1 MAHIVTCMVNSNGD
15 HGSLR
20 SYISRQQPSTD
31 SVIASHSWSSTRL
44 TPDPFAYHIVFAQLV
59 SSVTSAV
66 SPSDEKKPFAWR
78 MYQPEARKYQLF
90 PSSSAA
96 AKQPEPEPMAAG
108 LGQPIDEAEK
118 TESADKCNGLRL
130 RIKEH
135 NLTRRRKV
143 SVPELGPMTTVH
155 EVAMDSRK
163 SARSATPIV
172 PRWRPDNKAAT
183 IPGRPPLHERSASSP
198 VNSWRQPFAAS
209 RSLLSRSETVASDS
223 SAEPAKSGNSSSK
236 QPLSPK
242 SLAPLVIPTHSSA
255 LPGLA
260 RKMSLSRLRSGTAA
274 SESQSHPSRNGECSP
289 KARTPYT
296 PMSASTYVPTPSS
309 AATSSTMA
317 TPMSA
322 PTESRQSPMPWE
334 RAAVSAPQT
343 TWQSGSTDAAAKAE
357 PEMPPRSNP
366 PASHSR
372 SHSDTGSIMERGR
385 PRKRSDGTPVGGP
398 RSVELKRKQ
407 SIERRAFETLPQ
419 GWRPR
424 DAAKTLDQSE
434 ASYLHKQALGQ
445 AQRFEVLKKDDV
457 EGLSKVG
464 TCLH

>member
-1 MAHIVTCMVNSNGD
+1 
-15 HGSLR
+15 
-20 SYISRQQPSTD
+20 
-31 SVIASHSWSSTRL
+31 
-44 TPDPFAYHIVFAQLV
+44 
-59 SSVTSAV
+59 
-66 SPSDEKKPFAWR
+66 

-90 PSSSAA
+90 PKEKQPASLSSSSA

-108 LGQPIDEAEK
+108 LGQPTDEAEK

-143 SVPELGPMTTVH
+143 SVPELAPMTTLH

-163 SARSATPIV
+163 LAPSAPIA
-172 PRWRPDNKAAT
+172 PRPSPNSKTAT

-209 RSLLSRSETVASDS
+209 RSLLSRSETVESDPA
-223 SAEPAKSGNSSSK
+223 AEPAKSGNFSSK

-242 SLAPLVIPTHSSA
+242 SLAPLVIPTHSSS

-260 RKMSLSRLRSGTAA
+260 RKLSLSRLRSGSAA
-274 SESQSHPSRNGECSP
+274 PEPPSHPSRSEEYSP
-289 KARTPYT
+289 KTRTPYT
-296 PMSASTYVPTPSS
+296 PMSASTYAPTPNS
-309 AATSSTMA
+309 AATGSSMP

-322 PTESRQSPMPWE
+322 TEARQSPMPWE
-334 RAAVSAPQT
+334 RAGASAPQT
-343 TWQSGSTDAAAKAE
+343 AWQPGSTE
-357 PEMPPRSNP
+357 PAPKVDSEVPPRANTSV
-366 PASHSR
+366 SHLR
-372 SHSDTGSIMERGR
+372 NHSDTGSIMERGR
-385 PRKRSDGTPVGGP
+385 PRKRSDGTPVGGA
-398 RSVELKRKQ
+398 RSAELKRKQ

-419 GWRPR
+419 GWRPSE
-424 DAAKTLDQSE
+424 AVKTLDQSE

-464 TCLH
+464 SSLDRQHHKQID

>member
-1 MAHIVTCMVNSNGD
+1 
-15 HGSLR
+15 
-20 SYISRQQPSTD
+20 
-31 SVIASHSWSSTRL
+31 
-44 TPDPFAYHIVFAQLV
+44 
-59 SSVTSAV
+59 
-66 SPSDEKKPFAWR
+66 

-90 PSSSAA
+90 PKEKQPASLSSSSSSSSAV
-96 AKQPEPEPMAAG
+96 KQPEPEPMAAG

-163 SARSATPIV
+163 LARSARPPSS
-172 PRWRPDNKAAT
+172 PRRSPDGKTAT

-223 SAEPAKSGNSSSK
+223 SAEPPKSGNLNSK

-242 SLAPLVIPTHSSA
+242 SLAPLVIPTHSSS

-260 RKMSLSRLRSGTAA
+260 RKLSLSRLRSGSAA
-274 SESQSHPSRNGECSP
+274 PEPPCHPSRSEECSP
-289 KARTPYT
+289 KTRTPYT
-296 PMSASTYVPTPSS
+296 PMSASTYAPTPNSTATGSS
-309 AATSSTMA
+309 MP

-322 PTESRQSPMPWE
+322 MPTPMSATEARQSPMPWD
-334 RAAVSAPQT
+334 RAGASAPPT
-343 TWQSGSTDAAAKAE
+343 AWQPGSTDATAKVE
-357 PEMPPRSNP
+357 SEMPPRANTSV
-366 PASHSR
+366 SHR
-372 SHSDTGSIMERGR
+372 RNHSDTGSIMERGR
-385 PRKRSDGTPVGGP
+385 PRKRSDGTPVGGA
-398 RSVELKRKQ
+398 RNAELKRKQ

-419 GWRPR
+419 GWRPSE
-424 DAAKTLDQSE
+424 AVKTMDQSE
-434 ASYLHKQALGQ
+434 AFYLHKQALSQ

-457 EGLSKVG
+457 ESLSKVG
-464 TCLH
+464 SYPHRQQTPHRQID